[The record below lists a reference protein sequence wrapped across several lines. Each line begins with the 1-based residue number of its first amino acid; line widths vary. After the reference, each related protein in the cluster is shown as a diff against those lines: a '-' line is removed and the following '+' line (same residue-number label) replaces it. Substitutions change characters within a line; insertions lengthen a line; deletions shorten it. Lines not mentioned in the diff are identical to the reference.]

1 MNSSRI
7 NTAALSNITSIKS
20 YSLPHCCYENTFTHH
35 NLTLCREHAS
45 HRDRLHQ
52 LANIWGFYSTSQQA
66 QYCSSNKV
74 KGLNMLGSLKCHRK
88 KRKIKKTECRK
99 ARRETQI
106 RKGFRVSVETFG
118 KRLPLYLLDKK
129 NRDNWMEP
137 LTSASGFY

>member
-1 MNSSRI
+1 MPTFEGFIAQVSRHSAVHPI
-7 NTAALSNITSIKS
+7 
-20 YSLPHCCYENTFTHH
+20 
-35 NLTLCREHAS
+35 
-45 HRDRLHQ
+45 
-52 LANIWGFYSTSQQA
+52 
-66 QYCSSNKV
+66 

-129 NRDNWMEP
+129 NRDN
-137 LTSASGFY
+137 